1 MASKAKR
8 SAKKTSKKSSKK
20 ASKRASGGT
29 LIRWTSADD
38 KALKQMV
45 KQKISTKVMGQKL
58 KRTESSVR
66 QHVYKLGLSLR

>member
-8 SAKKTSKKSSKK
+8 SAKKKGKGSKKV
-20 ASKRASGGT
+20 AKRASGGT
-29 LIRWTSADD
+29 LIRWTSTDD

>member
-8 SAKKTSKKSSKK
+8 SAKKKGSKSSKK
-20 ASKRASGGT
+20 VARRASGGT
-29 LIRWTSADD
+29 LVRWTAADD

>member
-1 MASKAKR
+1 MAMKAKK
-8 SAKKTSKKSSKK
+8 SAKKSSKKSSKK
-20 ASKRASGGT
+20 AKRASGGT